1 MKKVYYVIL
10 TILTIL
16 MLGLL
21 TFNNL
26 NNAVGWVDL
35 TQYQTVIGYIGRFG
49 PMVLLCCFA
58 FGSLIGRISKKIL
71 IVVIAILL
79 IIFAIS
85 VFAPHWITAIFGQKA
100 PAMFIL

>member
-10 TILTIL
+10 TILTII

-26 NNAVGWVDL
+26 NNAVGWVDM
-35 TQYQTVIGYIGRFG
+35 TQYQTAIGYIGKFG

-58 FGSLIGRISKKIL
+58 FGGLIGKISKKIMI
-71 IVVIAILL
+71 IVIVILL

-85 VFAPHWITAIFGQKA
+85 MFAPNWVTAIFGKKA
-100 PAMFIL
+100 PAILTL